1 MLALCSSPFS
11 AVVSIAM
18 VSFRGRHP
26 MSVVTRNLISSDQ
39 RSGVDIGKG
48 GREGMRYNGTL
59 NECAPTRG
67 RWRNALMKI
76 KIDDE
81 NKILSLCDISCPCT
95 NKRRIL
101 DGVSRCGLAFFA
113 LQTTYRPE
121 RVTRHYCGASAC
133 TVGGDERWVVGD
145 VLISRLLNAHP
156 CPCWRCILGTIS
168 QNLILLTASLPYLY
182 VTLCLPFSTSF
193 LT

>member
-1 MLALCSSPFS
+1 
-11 AVVSIAM
+11 
-18 VSFRGRHP
+18 
-26 MSVVTRNLISSDQ
+26 MSVVTRDLISSDQ

-101 DGVSRCGLAFFA
+101 MALADADWLFRSADHLSTRAGDQA
-113 LQTTYRPE
+113 L
-121 RVTRHYCGASAC
+121 
-133 TVGGDERWVVGD
+133 
-145 VLISRLLNAHP
+145 L
-156 CPCWRCILGTIS
+156 WR
-168 QNLILLTASLPYLY
+168 Q
-182 VTLCLPFSTSF
+182 CL
-193 LT
+193 